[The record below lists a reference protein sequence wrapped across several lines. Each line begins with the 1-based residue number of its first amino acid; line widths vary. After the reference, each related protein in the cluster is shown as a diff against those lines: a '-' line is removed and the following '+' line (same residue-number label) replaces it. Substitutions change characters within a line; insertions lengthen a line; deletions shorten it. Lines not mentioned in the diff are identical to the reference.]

1 MSSTSNSSSSGS
13 RWARTKTKTFLES
26 NGQNL
31 FRTVEKSGKN
41 QTVWSQQSSKK
52 KLKMPHFNHLPRPG
66 EINPYIPTSKGVSWG
81 NGHVNPL
88 LFLEQAHL
96 HLLPPISTSS
106 RPDDHR
112 SENISWVKHSL
123 LSAALWASL
132 TWCVC
137 MCMNPWLCC
146 MCVWCGWNF
155 VTDKAILGVGY
166 PIQQLSLRGY
176 LFKVAL
182 RSGERGVLKQKRT
195 FLQNSAPYRMSQ
207 KMYGFVL
214 KKS

>member
-1 MSSTSNSSSSGS
+1 MSSTSNSSSSCS
-13 RWARTKTKTFLES
+13 RWAKTKTKTFLECP
-26 NGQNL
+26 GQNL

-106 RPDDHR
+106 RPEDHR
-112 SENISWVKHSL
+112 SENISWVRHSL
-123 LSAALWASL
+123 LSHSLANWNLNPVKKKTSPSSASSPKYICCIRSNNCLWEVIFSNSPWDLENRGLWSRLGYFCKTLPSIL
-132 TWCVC
+132 TKD
-137 MCMNPWLCC
+137 
-146 MCVWCGWNF
+146 VW
-155 VTDKAILGVGY
+155 IY
-166 PIQQLSLRGY
+166 PQEIPEG
-176 LFKVAL
+176 
-182 RSGERGVLKQKRT
+182 
-195 FLQNSAPYRMSQ
+195 
-207 KMYGFVL
+207 
-214 KKS
+214 